1 VTRQEIEVQ
10 RENVAQAVRDL
21 LTETNEQCWV

>member
-1 VTRQEIEVQ
+1 MEVP

-21 LTETNEQCWV
+21 LIKTSEQSWVWM